1 MVGSPVQFIAIPLL
15 AAFLMPLLGMIWKE
29 FARIIPGLVLIYL
42 SYLSI
47 TLLSHVYFNG
57 PIIEQIAGW
66 APPWGIDL
74 VFSPFS
80 GFLATL
86 MLLMGFLIWLYSYRF
101 KDNVDYP
108 QALKFFTM
116 LMLMITAS
124 VGIVI
129 TGDVFNQFVFIEILG
144 ITSYGLT
151 AFYRGRDAA
160 EASFKYLLIGSLSS
174 MFLLLAIMI
183 LYSQLGT
190 LNMADIAAKSHL
202 LKPSIKIIIISLFIM
217 AFGIEAEMFPLNGW
231 APDAY
236 SQAPGPVGAAFS
248 GIVVKAGVYTIIRM
262 IFTLFDVHGA
272 YEFLIIMGMITL
284 FIAEMAAIR
293 QTKIKRMLAYSS
305 IGQMG
310 LVLVAFGLGTEEGVY
325 AALFLMFNHAIVKSL
340 LFLSSSYL
348 VYNSKKKLISEMNG
362 IGKYMPIT
370 AFLFALG
377 AFAIIGLPP
386 FAGFWSK
393 LSVLMAAAHS
403 QMQLIIALILMVSVV
418 EVVYYLRV
426 VNRMFFVKPETEIA
440 IKKPSYNAMLV
451 MMILGVVIL
460 LIGFYPDA
468 ITGILHKASAD
479 LMDKSGYIDKVL
491 TLSQNLVK

>member
-1 MVGSPVQFIAIPLL
+1 MVGSPVQFVAIPLL
-15 AAFLMPLLGMIWKE
+15 AAFLTPLFGKLWKE
-29 FARIIPGLVLIYL
+29 FVRIIPGLVLIYL

-47 TLLSHVYFNG
+47 ALLAYVYKNG
-57 PIIEQIAGW
+57 TIVEQIAGW

-74 VFSPFS
+74 VYSPLS
-80 GFLATL
+80 GFLTVL
-86 MLLMGFLIWLYSYRF
+86 MLLIGVLVWFYSYRF
-101 KDNVDYP
+101 KDDVEYT
-108 QALKFFTM
+108 QALKYFTM
-116 LMLMITAS
+116 LMLMITAA

-151 AFYRGRDAA
+151 AFYKGRDAA
-160 EASFKYLLIGSLSS
+160 EATFKYLFIGSLSS

-190 LNMADIAAKSHL
+190 LNMADIASKSHL
-202 LKPSIKIIIISLFIM
+202 LRPSIKVIIITLFIM

-236 SQAPGPVGAAFS
+236 SQAPGPIGAAFS

-262 IFTLFDVHGA
+262 IYTLFDVHGA
-272 YEFLIIMGMITL
+272 YQFLIIMGITTL
-284 FIAEMAAIR
+284 YIAEMAAIR

-310 LVLVAFGLGTEEGVY
+310 LILVAFGIGTKEGVY
-325 AALFLMFNHAIVKSL
+325 AALFLMFNHAIIKSL

-348 VYNSKKKLISEMNG
+348 VYNSKKKFISEMDG
-362 IGKYMPIT
+362 IAKEMPIT
-370 AFLFALG
+370 SFLFALG

-393 LSVLMAAAHS
+393 LSILMAAAHG
-403 QMQLIIALILMVSVV
+403 QMQLLIALILLISIV
-418 EVVYYLRV
+418 ELVYYLRV
-426 VNRMFFVKPETEIA
+426 VNRMYFGKRQIKIEIR
-440 IKKPSYNAMLV
+440 KPSYNAMTA
-451 MMILGVVIL
+451 MIILGIIIL
-460 LIGFYPDA
+460 VIGFYPDA
-468 ITGILHKASAD
+468 ITGVLHKASAD
-479 LMDKSGYIDKVL
+479 LMDKSAYIDKVL
-491 TLSQNLVK
+491 AMSQNLVN